1 MWVAILPTN
10 GRSVYGR
17 IWAEIFWFK
26 NIMKHIV
33 QLYNN
38 GFIKHYKEIILNEK
52 SIILQKIKTI
62 SYAQS
67 TILMSENKFD

>member
-1 MWVAILPTN
+1 MWVVILLTN
-10 GRSVYGR
+10 GRNVYGR
-17 IWAEIFWFK
+17 IWAEMFWFK

-38 GFIKHYKEIILNEK
+38 VFIKHYKEIILNEK
-52 SIILQKIKTI
+52 SIILQEVITI

-67 TILMSENKFD
+67 TILM